1 MTAEESIRSL
11 TLIGAPTSAGAY
23 APGQEDGP
31 TALRKHGLADAL
43 RRLGAYINDAGD
55 IPRWRWRPDPA
66 NRHAQNAAAVAGG
79 ARALAALV
87 VDALA
92 DDTMPIVLG
101 GDCTIELGTLSGAV
115 SAGHDPALV
124 YFDIHPDLNTPK
136 SEPDG
141 ALDWMG
147 VAHMLAEPDT
157 VDEVTAVGPRRP
169 LLAAERLVLF
179 GHDPEHSTAWER
191 QRIAHHG
198 LREIQVSEIAA
209 DPEGAARRALDAA
222 TGNSERYLV
231 HFDVDSIDFT
241 DMPLSENAG
250 RNYGLSFE
258 RAMSALDVLLADE
271 RLLALTVSEL
281 NPHHGAEDGSTMR
294 RFAERLADAI
304 AGDPPRAPGFDK

>member
-1 MTAEESIRSL
+1 VTEDRSIPSL

-31 TALRKHGLADAL
+31 AALRKHGLADEL
-43 RRLGAYINDAGD
+43 RRLGAYVNDAGD
-55 IPRWRWRPDPA
+55 IPRWRWRPDPS
-66 NRHAQNAAAVAGG
+66 NPYAQNAAAVADG
-79 ARALAALV
+79 ARAVAALV
-87 VDALA
+87 VEALA

-169 LLAAERLVLF
+169 LLTPERLILF
-179 GHDPEHSTAWER
+179 GHDPEHSTPWER
-191 QRIAHHG
+191 ERIAHHG
-198 LREIQVSEIAA
+198 LREIEVGEIAT
-209 DPEGAARRALDAA
+209 DPEAAARRALEAA
-222 TGNSERYLV
+222 TAKADRYLV

-241 DMPLSENAG
+241 DMPLSENTS
-250 RNYGLSFE
+250 RNYGLSFKT
-258 RAMSALDVLLADE
+258 AMSALDVLLADE

-281 NPHHGAEDGSTMR
+281 NPHHGAEDGSTVR
-294 RFAERLADAI
+294 LFAERLADAI
-304 AGDPPRAPGFDK
+304 AGGSPRSPGDR